1 MTTVSRRSILSSLAV
16 TPLLAAMS
24 TGHAAQDEPVPT
36 VTGYCVNSVRQHVSV
51 PIHLYLCTSNKLEMK
66 FELSELSEVTMAA
79 IRNGFGKMPAME
91 AVRLVMQEPG
101 FRWGVVYDRQ
111 NKPSF
116 V

>member
-51 PIHLYLCTSNKLEMK
+51 PIHLYLCTSNKRDMK
-66 FELSELSEVTMAA
+66 FELSELSEVTMTA
-79 IRNGFGKMPAME
+79 IRNGLGKMPVME
-91 AVRLVMQEPG
+91 GIQLLMQEPS
-101 FRWGVVYDRQ
+101 FRCVSIWDRKH
-111 NKPSF
+111 KPR
-116 V
+116 